1 MAIVPTSIVCEYIK
15 LCILEHPL
23 YEPDV
28 VEQSE
33 RGVVASMT
41 SVSGCRDISNPVL
54 GSSESPAD
62 LPPKEI
68 PWSCPLSTQ
77 LSLLFDLPSP
87 HPTIMKHTFNRRMS
101 DLSTATP
108 IVSNVPPPPDM
119 ERAVSTLS
127 IDILDAEQAFP
138 ALTSTTTTAGSEG
151 PVLDEMIGKL
161 DVRLKGACILSILS
175 ASGLLV
181 LALVQ

>member
-1 MAIVPTSIVCEYIK
+1 
-15 LCILEHPL
+15 
-23 YEPDV
+23 
-28 VEQSE
+28 
-33 RGVVASMT
+33 
-41 SVSGCRDISNPVL
+41 
-54 GSSESPAD
+54 
-62 LPPKEI
+62 
-68 PWSCPLSTQ
+68 
-77 LSLLFDLPSP
+77 
-87 HPTIMKHTFNRRMS
+87 MKHTFNRRMS

-138 ALTSTTTTAGSEG
+138 ALTSTTTTTAGSEG